1 MKVFHE
7 KWRLGLLSCQGLEIK
22 KPDRLGRKR
31 GGLDSVHPPLWWSNT
46 TLGCVYEAVKAG
58 ILYYRVVSR
67 LIG

>member
-1 MKVFHE
+1 M
-7 KWRLGLLSCQGLEIK
+7 EIK